1 MILTIIGTGPQ
12 LRAKVTGLL
21 MGLKVISHRK
31 RGWTDNI
38 YP

>member
-1 MILTIIGTGPQ
+1 MTSTFIGTGPQ
-12 LRAKVTGLL
+12 LRAEATGLV
-21 MGLKVISHRK
+21 MGLKVISHRE